1 MRHNVA
7 MNTTSQLQA
16 FFTIFAA
23 VFFAELGDKTQLATM
38 LFASQEQGPSKW
50 TVFFAASAA
59 LTLSAGIGVLAG
71 SMVGKYIPPRTL
83 NIVAGLGFVLIGLW
97 TLWTAFR
104 A

>member
-1 MRHNVA
+1 MS
-7 MNTTSQLQA
+7 TQLQA

-59 LTLSAGIGVLAG
+59 LTLSAAIGVLAG
-71 SMVGKYIPPRTL
+71 SMVGKYVAPRTL
-83 NIVAGLGFVLIGLW
+83 NIVAGIGFVLIGLW
-97 TLWTAFR
+97 TLWQALKT
-104 A
+104 